1 MWGGAFVMVPVR
13 VSRGTNEMMQS
24 LSNATCTP
32 SLWCRPRV
40 LCVCVSARRQ
50 WLGFMIAL
58 RGVVRCGET
67 PPHQKRLS
75 IRNASHQ
82 KRLLPERR
90 RLPAVPPQPQHG
102 RGSSLILHCHFPCA
116 LPTFERAERFSSS
129 ATGRFSCSMIN
140 EPADLDGRGTVLSG
154 GAGTQ
159 GGGANA
165 MGSE

>member
-1 MWGGAFVMVPVR
+1 MRCRPFLILNHRTFPLQHDLIMWGGAFVMVPVR

-67 PPHQKRLS
+67 PPHQKRHHM
-75 IRNASHQ
+75 RNAFSLRDASSPWPSATARPGKLAHLCTAVSLVRSLPSSAPSVSHPQ
-82 KRLLPERR
+82 P
-90 RLPAVPPQPQHG
+90 PAV
-102 RGSSLILHCHFPCA
+102 S
-116 LPTFERAERFSSS
+116 
-129 ATGRFSCSMIN
+129 
-140 EPADLDGRGTVLSG
+140 PA
-154 GAGTQ
+154 A
-159 GGGANA
+159 
-165 MGSE
+165 